1 MFGASAGTK
10 WCGGHELVCHV
21 ASDSSSGRPLSR
33 ARDWEMESAR
43 MESVEARL
51 GASGCCWGCEW
62 ERVTLNRSTAWLR
75 CVFTAS
81 RAGR

>member
-1 MFGASAGTK
+1 
-10 WCGGHELVCHV
+10 
-21 ASDSSSGRPLSR
+21 
-33 ARDWEMESAR
+33 MEEAR

-51 GASGCCWGCEW
+51 GASGGWRW
-62 ERVTLNRSTAWLR
+62 ERVTLIRSTAWLR